1 MIKNSHNNIKII
13 KLMKFNL
20 NNNNKIK
27 INKMKIILL
36 ILAKI

>member
-13 KLMKFNL
+13 KLMKLNL
-20 NNNNKIK
+20 NNNKIK